1 MRIIGIFILTLFV
14 FGCKKSD
21 PPKPPGS
28 TQLVYPDKNSE
39 CTTGISISDTSS
51 EVEFRWKA
59 GENTETY
66 TLSVTNQNTGFTQT
80 MNTSA
85 LKLKVP
91 LDKGTPYTWFVVT
104 RNSKTSETPT
114 SDKWAFYNSGFIS
127 AYVPFPAEIIFPK
140 IGDNAFIDLNNEV
153 NLDWSGSDLDND
165 IDSYDLYFSTSKPP
179 TTLFTT
185 TTPAETEQKVTV
197 ESNTIYYWK
206 VITKDKEG
214 NTSDSGVFSFKA
226 L

>member
-1 MRIIGIFILTLFV
+1 MRILGIIILTFFV
-14 FGCKKSD
+14 LSCKKSD

-28 TQLVYPDKNSE
+28 TQLSYPDKNSE

-51 EVEFRWKA
+51 EVEFRWSTA
-59 GENTETY
+59 ENTDTY

-80 MNTSA
+80 TNTSA
-85 LKLKVP
+85 TKLKVP
-91 LDKGTPYTWFVVT
+91 IDKGTPYTWFVVT
-104 RNSKTSETPT
+104 KNNKVSETST
-114 SDKWAFYNSGFIS
+114 SDKWAFYNSGFVS
-127 AYVPFPAEIIFPK
+127 AFVPFPAEILFPK

-153 NLDWSGSDLDND
+153 TLDWSGADLDND
-165 IDSYDLYFSTSKPP
+165 IDGYDLYFSTSKPP
-179 TTLFTT
+179 TTLLVS
-185 TTPAETEQKVTV
+185 TTPSVTEQKVTV
-197 ESNTIYYWK
+197 EANTIYYWK